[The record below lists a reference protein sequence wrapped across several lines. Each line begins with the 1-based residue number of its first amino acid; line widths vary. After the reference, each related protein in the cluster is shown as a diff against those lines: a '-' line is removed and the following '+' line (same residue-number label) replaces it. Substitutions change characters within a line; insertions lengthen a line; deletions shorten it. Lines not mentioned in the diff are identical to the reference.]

1 LTVNAVDLSDHVRS
15 ITLNH
20 SADSLDETAMGD
32 TFRNRIAGLQDWSV
46 DVEFLADFAAG
57 EVDATL
63 NALVGGSA
71 ITLSIKADA
80 GAASAT
86 NPRWHGSALLESYP
100 IVDGTVGDL
109 ATTRVRFVG
118 AGTLTRATADA

>member
-1 LTVNAVDLSDHVRS
+1 VRS

-32 TFRNRIAGLQDWSV
+32 TFRNRIAGLQDWSL
-46 DVEFLADFAAG
+46 DVELLADFAASK
-57 EVDATL
+57 VDATL
-63 NALVGGSA
+63 NALVGGAAAA
-71 ITLSIKADA
+71 IVIKADN
-80 GAASAT
+80 AAVGAT
-86 NPRWHGSALLESYP
+86 NPSWSGNALLESYP

-118 AGTLTRATADA
+118 AGTLTRAVA